1 MLKYRHDTQVLSK
14 VVVSKMVV
22 SKIVETPLTVRRRSV
37 CFHDIESGGI
47 WGPVL
52 CILVSSSM
60 ADLHRAD
67 VKLLPYR
74 APLLSTAQTNQASS
88 RFHISTRY
96 QHHSPNELYI
106 PP

>member
-1 MLKYRHDTQVLSK
+1 MKYFHDTQVLRK

-37 CFHDIESGGI
+37 GFHDDESEGI

-60 ADLHRAD
+60 ADLQRVD
-67 VKLLPYR
+67 VKLLPHR
-74 APLLSTAQTNQASS
+74 AVLLSTAQTNQDSL

-96 QHHSPNELYI
+96 QHHSTKQLYI